1 MNLFARL
8 QKPVCF
14 LFLYW
19 FRQSIFLNLLFWHES
34 LFSRENSV
42 QYSPFLFGELCK
54 QNLFFLSLPELA
66 FMFLVIKSQLLKNLF
81 CIIHTVNI
89 INILIKCNL

>member
-14 LFLYW
+14 LFFVLIQAKHFFEFIILAW
-19 FRQSIFLNLLFWHES
+19 KPIHKRKLSSIFTI
-34 LFSRENSV
+34 
-42 QYSPFLFGELCK
+42 LFGELCK

-66 FMFLVIKSQLLKNLF
+66 FMFLVIKSQLSKILF
-81 CIIHTVNI
+81 CIINTVKI